1 MRSCETMMSKQATA
15 AMILSLAFGVAS
27 LSGGAVHLAA
37 GFGLEIGPVH
47 ISGAYLTE
55 KRSSDQFRAA
65 SVALSFAHN

>member
-37 GFGLEIGPVH
+37 GFALELGPVYL
-47 ISGAYLTE
+47 SGGYLVE
-55 KRSSDQFRAA
+55 NNSPDEYKAA
-65 SVALSFAHN
+65 SVALYLSLN